1 MCLIGGTASA
11 IIASRGMVSLR
22 LPGNVSNVILM
33 DVEFSTGAIR
43 KKKFLTDRLRSG
55 RLVSVQ
61 ESDMTKITYYKV
73 LAADGCSPAHG
84 GTGKWFLPKGKRV
97 GKWMPAI
104 KPVLCQ
110 QGYHFVTLDQLPR
123 WIGPTLYE
131 IEVRGEV
138 LTAEDKSVAE
148 QARLIKRVDTWNEKN
163 LRLFA
168 ADCAEHVLGIYEK
181 QYPKDERPRKAIQAA
196 RDFANGLIDA
206 AYAANAANVA
216 VVYAAANAANAA
228 YADEKTWQI
237 EQLKYYLW

>member
-1 MCLIGGTASA
+1 
-11 IIASRGMVSLR
+11 
-22 LPGNVSNVILM
+22 
-33 DVEFSTGAIR
+33 
-43 KKKFLTDRLRSG
+43 
-55 RLVSVQ
+55 
-61 ESDMTKITYYKV
+61 MTKMTYYKV
-73 LAADGCSPAHG
+73 LAADGCSPVHG
-84 GTGKWFLPKGKRV
+84 GTGKWFLPKGKLV

-123 WIGPTLYE
+123 WVGPTLYE

-181 QYPKDERPRKAIQAA
+181 QYPNDEHPRKSIQAA

-206 AYAANAANVA
+206 AAANAASA
-216 VVYAAANAANAA
+216 SAYAASAYAASAAAYAASAAANAASASAYAYAASTAA
-228 YADEKTWQI
+228 YAASASAYAASASAYETQWQANR
-237 EQLKYYLW
+237 LKYYLEVE

>member
-1 MCLIGGTASA
+1 
-11 IIASRGMVSLR
+11 
-22 LPGNVSNVILM
+22 
-33 DVEFSTGAIR
+33 
-43 KKKFLTDRLRSG
+43 
-55 RLVSVQ
+55 
-61 ESDMTKITYYKV
+61 
-73 LAADGCSPAHG
+73 
-84 GTGKWFLPKGKRV
+84 
-97 GKWMPAI
+97 MPAI

-123 WIGPTLYE
+123 WIGSTLYE

-181 QYPKDERPRKAIQAA
+181 QYPNDERPRKSIQAA

-206 AYAANAANVA
+206 AAASVASNDAAYAASATA
-216 VVYAAANAANAA
+216 YAAAGATYAASAAGATYAASAAYVAYAAAAA
-228 YADEKTWQI
+228 YAASSGKAAVETQWQANR
-237 EQLKYYLW
+237 LKYYLEVE

>member
-1 MCLIGGTASA
+1 
-11 IIASRGMVSLR
+11 MVSLQ

-110 QGYHFVTLDQLPR
+110 QGYHFVTFDQLPR

-131 IEVRGEV
+131 VEVQGEV

-181 QYPKDERPRKAIQAA
+181 QYPNDEHPRKAIQAA

-206 AYAANAANVA
+206 AYAANAAN
-216 VVYAAANAANAA
+216 AAAA
-228 YADEKTWQI
+228 
-237 EQLKYYLW
+237 

>member
-1 MCLIGGTASA
+1 
-11 IIASRGMVSLR
+11 
-22 LPGNVSNVILM
+22 
-33 DVEFSTGAIR
+33 
-43 KKKFLTDRLRSG
+43 
-55 RLVSVQ
+55 
-61 ESDMTKITYYKV
+61 MTKITYYKV

-181 QYPKDERPRKAIQAA
+181 QYPNDERPRKAIQAA

-206 AYAANAANVA
+206 AYAANAANA
-216 VVYAAANAANAA
+216 AAYAYHAAYAANVTNAANAA
-228 YADEKTWQI
+228 AYVAYAAAYAAYDACEKEREWQSDRLL
-237 EQLKYYLW
+237 ELLRSAS